1 MHHSGPRAAA
11 QTASGE
17 TVNQTVPL
25 LSVPA
30 GINDT
35 HTAEMAAAIICT
47 TTVFFRPNL
56 HNVRY

>member
-1 MHHSGPRAAA
+1 MA
-11 QTASGE
+11 QTVSNEA
-17 TVNQTVPL
+17 TNQRVPL

-30 GINDT
+30 GMNDT

-56 HNVRY
+56 RNVKY